1 MSKLEVTNRETHP
14 SYQFDEVTECWT
26 GLTKAEEYGVFIGV
40 CAYGALPE
48 GKTPEEL
55 AHPEAEAE
63 LFYVLNGSGY
73 VYLEGKETT
82 ELRKGDS
89 FVLPAQPNHQILVRL
104 RRRADRDPVRGHG
117 RQAPGLIS
125 PKGCGG
131 LRRDPRSLRAFRAE
145 IDCGK
150 GIAFKGK
157 LQHDCLH
164 TEQSTAPYVM

>member
-89 FVLPAQPNHQILVRL
+89 FVLPAQPNHQIWSASADEPIEILFVAMDGKRL
-104 RRRADRDPVRGHG
+104 A
-117 RQAPGLIS
+117 
-125 PKGCGG
+125 
-131 LRRDPRSLRAFRAE
+131 
-145 IDCGK
+145 
-150 GIAFKGK
+150 
-157 LQHDCLH
+157 
-164 TEQSTAPYVM
+164 